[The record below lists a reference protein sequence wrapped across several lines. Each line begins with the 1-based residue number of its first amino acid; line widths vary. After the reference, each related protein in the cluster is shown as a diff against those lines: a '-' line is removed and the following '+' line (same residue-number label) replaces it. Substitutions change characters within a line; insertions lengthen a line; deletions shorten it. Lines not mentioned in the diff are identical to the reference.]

1 MQVATTF
8 LLHGTATKLQTAL
21 HGSTLWAGSVLAG
34 PEAILNL
41 PSAALIIS
49 GGETHQPMLVV
60 CLTLLVQLQANT
72 SAAGRSIHALL
83 MSKSQA
89 EYTAH
94 LPGLETHTN
103 NRKWQSIPT

>member
-1 MQVATTF
+1 MSRIVSLAREVEGEADEERNSPQSRVATTF

-49 GGETHQPMLVV
+49 GELLSRQSCNNGVETK
-60 CLTLLVQLQANT
+60 A
-72 SAAGRSIHALL
+72 
-83 MSKSQA
+83 
-89 EYTAH
+89 
-94 LPGLETHTN
+94 
-103 NRKWQSIPT
+103 